1 MEPRSRPATTLHG
14 KTREHL
20 TMERT
25 ALKEWAVLVDAMA
38 RGDIIAMI
46 RKGGIREQRAGF
58 SVRHDR
64 FVLYPTFFHEKV
76 GELAPRF
83 RENLEEA
90 HAMRPDEGTV
100 RIAHVADVVGLWTV
114 TELEKLRAI
123 DAEHGLAWSAVES
136 RFHYRDNP
144 VVQVVA
150 VRVGALKE
158 PVVVPELR
166 RYQGCVSWVAL
177 DNPISVSETTPAV
190 DAETLRARVSDIE
203 RALGPAGL

>member
-1 MEPRSRPATTLHG
+1 MTSHESAH
-14 KTREHL
+14 
-20 TMERT
+20 ERT

-38 RGDIIAMI
+38 RGDIIAMV

-83 RENLEEA
+83 RENLDET
-90 HAMRPDEGTV
+90 HGMRPDEGTI
-100 RIAHVADVVGLWTV
+100 RITHVADVVGLWTV
-114 TELEKLRAI
+114 TELESLRAI
-123 DAEHGLAWSAVES
+123 DDEHGLAWKAVES

-150 VRVGALKE
+150 VRASALKE

-177 DNPISVSETTPAV
+177 ENPVAVADATPAV
-190 DAETLRARVSDIE
+190 DDATLHARLARIE
-203 RALGPAGL
+203 HALG